1 MLEKWAGSFRGDTL
15 VRSARQ
21 INLRSQ
27 TVSFFITELLSTVE
41 LRCKSVK
48 KAWRESTCRE
58 FSVFIA
64 MFELCY
70 EQFCKSI
77 YTQLLLSVVF
87 LAEEGAA
94 QGYLHQ
100 LHICLVR
107 NNPKLVN
114 LRMRCVAA
122 SARWGSCS
130 WLLFTADFSN
140 QLIFWISQLFELS
153 ERAAEFSL
161 RPS

>member
-1 MLEKWAGSFRGDTL
+1 
-15 VRSARQ
+15 
-21 INLRSQ
+21 
-27 TVSFFITELLSTVE
+27 
-41 LRCKSVK
+41 
-48 KAWRESTCRE
+48 
-58 FSVFIA
+58 

-122 SARWGSCS
+122 SA
-130 WLLFTADFSN
+130 L
-140 QLIFWISQLFELS
+140 
-153 ERAAEFSL
+153 
-161 RPS
+161 